1 MLCNGWAFR
10 FFQLANGRRQILN
23 FLIRG
28 SDIRGDGVRGAPAFF
43 RTGADGGASQ
53 RFSPLGDRVQFAEN
67 SDFSTA
73 LAQSC
78 ISGINDADALMT
90 SLGQR
95 SADERIAYLFCI

>member
-1 MLCNGWAFR
+1 
-10 FFQLANGRRQILN
+10 
-23 FLIRG
+23 
-28 SDIRGDGVRGAPAFF
+28 
-43 RTGADGGASQ
+43 
-53 RFSPLGDRVQFAEN
+53 
-67 SDFSTA
+67 